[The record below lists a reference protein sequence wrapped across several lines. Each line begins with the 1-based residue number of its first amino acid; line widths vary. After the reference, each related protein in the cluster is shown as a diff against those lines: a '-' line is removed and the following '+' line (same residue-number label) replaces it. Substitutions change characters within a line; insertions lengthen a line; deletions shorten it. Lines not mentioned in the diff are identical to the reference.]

1 MTRLDRYFLPTERE
15 APADAEA
22 LSHKLGVRAGLVRQ
36 VGSGLWSWLP
46 AGWRVHENVAQI
58 VREECNRIG
67 CQEMLMP
74 VITPAELW
82 RRSGRYDIEEVF
94 KLKDRRGADLILAL
108 SHEETVTL
116 HVAQTVRS
124 YRQLPMLLYHFQTKG
139 RDEARP
145 RAGVLRTREF
155 IMKDA
160 YSFDRD
166 DEGLQASYEKFIAAY
181 DAICDRTGLEWYR
194 VESDVGMMG
203 GSGAHEY
210 MAPCPAG
217 ENDVALAPGYA
228 ANTEVASADP
238 QPVAPMDLDGDD
250 CTRRERRRSPPW
262 PTPSA
267 STPGNVLKAFPVV
280 TESRGLIMA
289 FVRGD
294 HRVNEVKLANA
305 LGEAFRPAR
314 EDELPGPG
322 GFLGPTPDLPA
333 LYDDAI
339 VPGQAYLT
347 GANRPDY
354 HRVVT
359 VDGGER
365 GDVRTVEVG
374 DTVNGNPIR
383 IEPAIEIGNI
393 FKLGTRYSE
402 PLGATYLDE
411 NGKEQLIV
419 MGSYGIGPARITA
432 AAIEQYADEKGISWP
447 RAIAPWDV
455 EIVAIGKPGTPER
468 DAAEAL
474 YAELCEAGLEVLLDD
489 RDAGPGE
496 KFADAELLGVPA
508 AADGRQAL
516 ARVRAR
522 GGAGPPRPRRPR
534 RRRAAAGR
542 GRGRPRAVGESPV
555 ERRRLS
561 FGRLVGVDRSGPPPP
576 QTLPGAPLNL
586 WTIPNAIGMVRLG
599 LLPIFLVVSFSSDSG
614 IGVWPAV
621 LFGVAGWTDYFDGIA
636 ARVTGQYS
644 RFGTLLDPVVD
655 RLLVLCGVIACWYH
669 DLLPRWALAIL
680 VARELFMLIAGRYA
694 LRRGIE
700 IRVNMVGRLAIWPV
714 LSALEFAF
722 CGLETL
728 STVLFYIGLAMTLVA
743 TAMYVRDARPSTSA

>member
-1 MTRLDRYFLPTERE
+1 MTRLDRYFLPTERQ

-22 LSHKLGVRAGLVRQ
+22 LSHKLGVRAGLIRQ
-36 VGSGLWSWLP
+36 VGAGLWSWLP

-58 VREECNRIG
+58 VREECDRIG

-74 VITPAELW
+74 VITPADLW
-82 RRSGRYDIEEVF
+82 KRSGRYDIDEVF
-94 KLKDRRGADLILAL
+94 KLEDRRGADLILAM

-139 RDEARP
+139 RDEPRP

-166 DEGLQASYEKFIAAY
+166 AEGLQASYEKFIDAY
-181 DAICDRTGLEWYR
+181 DAICDRVGLEWYR

-238 QPVAPMDLDGDD
+238 QPVAPMDLEGDLH
-250 CTRRERRRSPPW
+250 
-262 PTPSA
+262 
-267 STPGNVLKAFPVV
+267 TPGATTIAAVVDALGVQAGNLLKAYPVV
-280 TESRGLIMA
+280 TESRGLVMA

-294 HRVNEVKLANA
+294 HRVNDIKLANA

-314 EDELPGPG
+314 DDELPGPG
-322 GFLGPTPDLPA
+322 GFLGPTPDVPV

-339 VPGQAYLT
+339 VAGQAYVT

-354 HRVVT
+354 HHVVT

-365 GDVRTVEVG
+365 GDVRTVEAG
-374 DTVNGNPIR
+374 DTVNGHPIR

-411 NGKEQLIV
+411 NGREQLIV
-419 MGSYGIGPARITA
+419 MGSYGIGPARMTA
-432 AAIEQYADEKGISWP
+432 AAIEQYADEQGISWP

-455 EIVAIGKPGTPER
+455 EIVAIGKPDTPER
-468 DAAEAL
+468 AAAEAL
-474 YAELCEAGLEVLLDD
+474 YAELSEAGLEVLLDD

-496 KFADAELLGVPA
+496 KFADAELLGVPLRLTVGKRA
-508 AADGRQAL
+508 LESGRAEAQA
-516 ARVRAR
+516 R
-522 GGAGPPRPRRPR
+522 
-534 RRRAAAGR
+534 R
-542 GRGRPRAVGESPV
+542 GRADHDGGVPLEGAAQAV
-555 ERRRLS
+555 
-561 FGRLVGVDRSGPPPP
+561 
-576 QTLPGAPLNL
+576 
-586 WTIPNAIGMVRLG
+586 
-599 LLPIFLVVSFSSDSG
+599 
-614 IGVWPAV
+614 
-621 LFGVAGWTDYFDGIA
+621 
-636 ARVTGQYS
+636 
-644 RFGTLLDPVVD
+644 
-655 RLLVLCGVIACWYH
+655 
-669 DLLPRWALAIL
+669 
-680 VARELFMLIAGRYA
+680 RELWASL
-694 LRRGIE
+694 
-700 IRVNMVGRLAIWPV
+700 P
-714 LSALEFAF
+714 
-722 CGLETL
+722 
-728 STVLFYIGLAMTLVA
+728 
-743 TAMYVRDARPSTSA
+743 